1 MNNYITV
8 TDNFNSEII
17 DNDIIVPNKTY
28 FNIYNNSI
36 EEPFHKFWFYVDNAK
51 LTNIY
56 KEHNVYRF
64 AINNKN
70 EKNKKLLDYLKKLF
84 EYIKTLFNKIYT
96 NISVEI
102 PWKEYENYPY
112 LMNYFSNES
121 TIYVDSKN
129 ENTNL
134 NEIQKDQSYSI
145 LFELTYIQLI
155 KIISGEDVNYSI
167 KFKFNLILIQK
178 KELDIKAIL
187 LNNINE
193 INAPK
198 QKISY
203 SQNVIPI
210 QNIVPEIVKTEKSL
224 SKIQAPISRPLIN
237 PLELMSKIKNLN
249 RVEKNEK
256 IETEK
261 NNEPEKDITQYI
273 EQKNK
278 LKKVETEEKT
288 LMPILKKEYE
298 DLITHN
304 SVLKS
309 QELDDFNNNSSLFV
323 ELDDLDKLDN
333 FEKNTKL
340 LNSKNKKSTNSKTQK
355 KINKIIEKSDIDL
368 ELEFENIAKK

>member
-1 MNNYITV
+1 MNNYITA

-17 DNDIIVPNKTY
+17 DNDIIVTNKTY

-36 EEPFHKFWFYVDNAK
+36 EEPFHKFWFHVDNAK

-56 KEHNVYRF
+56 KEHNIYRF

-84 EYIKTLFNKIYT
+84 EYIKTLFNKIYK

-112 LMNYFSNES
+112 LMNFFSNES
-121 TIYVDSKN
+121 TIYVNPKD
-129 ENTNL
+129 ENKNL

-155 KIISGEDVNYSI
+155 KIISGQDVNYSI
-167 KFKFNLILIQK
+167 KFKFNLILIQE
-178 KELDIKAIL
+178 KELDKKAIL
-187 LNNINE
+187 LNNINQ
-193 INAPK
+193 INSPK
-198 QKISY
+198 PKISY
-203 SQNVIPI
+203 GQIVNPI
-210 QNIVPEIVKTEKSL
+210 QNIVPEIVKTENSV
-224 SKIQAPISRPLIN
+224 SKTQAPVSRPLIN

-256 IETEK
+256 IEKEK
-261 NNEPEKDITQYI
+261 DNEPEKDITQYI

-278 LKKVETEEKT
+278 LKKVDTEEKSII
-288 LMPILKKEYE
+288 PILKKEYE
-298 DLITHN
+298 DSISQN

-309 QELDDFNNNSSLFV
+309 QELD
-323 ELDDLDKLDN
+323 ELDKLDN
-333 FEKNTKL
+333 LEKNTKL
-340 LNSKNKKSTNSKTQK
+340 SNSKNKNFTNSKKQK
-355 KINKIIEKSDIDL
+355 KIKVIEKSDIDL
-368 ELEFENIAKK
+368 ELEFENIAKNKKKL